1 MFPQRP
7 EIQRRLENIEMLK
20 LIPFEKVQE
29 LVGGMSQPTI
39 WRMRRDGTFPQ
50 PVAISPNRIAWREA
64 DVMEWVEARTA
75 TAPLPM
81 AKLEE
86 KHNA

>member
-1 MFPQRP
+1 MRAKFGEHTMP
-7 EIQRRLENIEMLK
+7 K

-39 WRMRRDGTFPQ
+39 WRMRRNGTFPQ

-64 DVMEWVEARTA
+64 DVVAWVETRTA
-75 TAPLPM
+75 TAPQPI
-81 AKLEE
+81 A
-86 KHNA
+86 A